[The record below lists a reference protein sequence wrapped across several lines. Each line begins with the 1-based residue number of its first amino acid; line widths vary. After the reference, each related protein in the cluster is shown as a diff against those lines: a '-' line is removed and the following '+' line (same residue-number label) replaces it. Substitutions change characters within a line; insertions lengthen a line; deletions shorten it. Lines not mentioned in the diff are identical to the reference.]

1 VAGRIQV
8 EIQQKKPIKQLEE
21 EAYLN
26 VVRTADLLNQRL
38 DDVLKPH
45 DLTETQYNVLR
56 ILRGA
61 GDDGLS
67 CKDIGARM
75 VTRDPDITRLL
86 DRLEK
91 RQLIT
96 RGRATTDRR
105 YLTIRIT
112 ESGLNILAA
121 LDEPIHQ
128 MHGETLTHLGCER
141 LNALIEVLE
150 AVRERLSG

>member
-1 VAGRIQV
+1 VSGRIQI

-56 ILRGA
+56 ILRGS

-86 DRLEK
+86 NRLEK

-96 RGRATTDRR
+96 RDRATTDRR

-112 ESGLNILAA
+112 ENGLSVLAA
-121 LDEPIHQ
+121 LDQPIHD
-128 MHGETLTHLGCER
+128 MHRETLNHLGGER
-141 LNALIEVLE
+141 LSALIEVLE
-150 AVRERLSG
+150 MVRERLSN